1 MGASLGF
8 FGRVRPTFP
17 WARAPGVVR
26 RPGVGPPC
34 LGRVSGAN
42 RAGAPRLCQAA
53 GQSTRSPAD
62 SEWGL
67 QVKPGRLGM
76 GQSSPADSE
85 CQWGGSQ

>member
-1 MGASLGF
+1 MG
-8 FGRVRPTFP
+8 
-17 WARAPGVVR
+17 PGPGGATVVR
-26 RPGVGPPC
+26 RPEVGPPC

-53 GQSTRSPAD
+53 GQSSPAD

-85 CQWGGSQ
+85 CQWGGGAAPPGLFDH